1 MWVSVKGED
10 GEVIIT
16 DLEEPSDII
25 KLCEALVA
33 IVPDANMK
41 VTLPMLG
48 HVALLRQILVEVNGG
63 AKFWEKVDEQLSK
76 LRTKYE
82 NDKKQISKAIAKV
95 LKAATSASEVSM
107 FAQMLKVTE
116 MQALLSPAA
125 AAFTIPKKLDNKI
138 DVHSIRTL
146 LSPTLCHYVKKAG
159 GDTPSGIMKSL
170 IQEHATTWGL
180 TADNVDDKNQWG
192 VVTTR
197 VRTRLTDW
205 RYEIKK
211 VLCDAMW
218 VSVKGEDGE
227 VIITD
232 LEEPSDIIKL
242 CEALVAIVPDANMKV
257 TLPMLGHVALLRQ
270 ILVEVNGGAKFWEKV
285 DEQLSKLRT
294 KYENDKKQISKAI
307 AKVLKAATSASEVS
321 MFAQM
326 LKVTEM
332 QALLSPA
339 AAAFTIPKKLDM
351 YTAFEP

>member
-1 MWVSVKGED
+1 
-10 GEVIIT
+10 
-16 DLEEPSDII
+16 
-25 KLCEALVA
+25 
-33 IVPDANMK
+33 
-41 VTLPMLG
+41 
-48 HVALLRQILVEVNGG
+48 
-63 AKFWEKVDEQLSK
+63 
-76 LRTKYE
+76 
-82 NDKKQISKAIAKV
+82 
-95 LKAATSASEVSM
+95 M

-197 VRTRLTDW
+197 VRTRLTDR

-242 CEALVAIVPDANMKV
+242 CEAVS
-257 TLPMLGHVALLRQ
+257 
-270 ILVEVNGGAKFWEKV
+270 VEAV
-285 DEQLSKLRT
+285 QL
-294 KYENDKKQISKAI
+294 I
-307 AKVLKAATSASEVS
+307 
-321 MFAQM
+321 
-326 LKVTEM
+326 
-332 QALLSPA
+332 
-339 AAAFTIPKKLDM
+339 
-351 YTAFEP
+351 

>member
-1 MWVSVKGED
+1 
-10 GEVIIT
+10 
-16 DLEEPSDII
+16 
-25 KLCEALVA
+25 
-33 IVPDANMK
+33 
-41 VTLPMLG
+41 ML
-48 HVALLRQILVEVNGG
+48 
-63 AKFWEKVDEQLSK
+63 
-76 LRTKYE
+76 
-82 NDKKQISKAIAKV
+82 
-95 LKAATSASEVSM
+95 
-107 FAQMLKVTE
+107 AQMLKVTE

-307 AKVLKAATSASEVS
+307 AKVLKVDCRTFGNPDISI
-321 MFAQM
+321 FN
-326 LKVTEM
+326 
-332 QALLSPA
+332 
-339 AAAFTIPKKLDM
+339 
-351 YTAFEP
+351 